1 MAAPGLARQG
11 ACCGRAGAFSASH
24 VPEPNALLV
33 LRIVGFLVL
42 ITIGSSLVMYL
53 LTRNRRYVTFA
64 WQVLKYGMVM
74 AAIVLAF
81 IVFERV
87 VLVI

>member
-1 MAAPGLARQG
+1 M
-11 ACCGRAGAFSASH
+11 F
-24 VPEPNALLV
+24 V
-33 LRIVGFLVL
+33 LRLLGLLLL
-42 ITIGSSLVMYL
+42 ITIGASLLMSL

-74 AAIVLAF
+74 AIIVLMF
-81 IVFERV
+81 MLLERL

>member
-1 MAAPGLARQG
+1 M
-11 ACCGRAGAFSASH
+11 
-24 VPEPNALLV
+24 LV

-64 WQVLKYGMVM
+64 WQVVNYGVVM
-74 AAIVLAF
+74 AIIVLTF
-81 IVFERV
+81 VLFERL
-87 VLVI
+87 VLAI